1 MKRQKA
7 LKVIIALAPLSLT
20 LACSPTLELNSR
32 VVPAQEYANAVQRGK
47 TREFTIFE
55 SVDREQGLGPL
66 GNGRAQLAS
75 LPGSEAE
82 LRSAA
87 MTNSATGS
95 TAATIP
101 PLGVALQA
109 GDPRFVNSGYR
120 LAGSYVDP
128 QEPPLGLARVN
139 QGPLPPPPLAPPPG
153 SSAPYLGGQMTA
165 NPSLWPDEAQG
176 ASLFRDH
183 RAFQAMD
190 IITVMVSESATG
202 KRKADTK
209 TEGKLTL
216 TAAISKLFGLE
227 KTALDNKDLD
237 PTALI
242 NATSENKWDGKGE
255 TKREGELKA
264 KMSAII
270 LEVLPNGLLRVEG
283 TKIISVNSE
292 EEILVLSGLAR
303 PRDVDA
309 ANRIDSDRIAN
320 MRIDFYGRGVV
331 SDKQSPGWGVRIFDM
346 IWPF

>member
-1 MKRQKA
+1 
-7 LKVIIALAPLSLT
+7 
-20 LACSPTLELNSR
+20 
-32 VVPAQEYANAVQRGK
+32 
-47 TREFTIFE
+47 
-55 SVDREQGLGPL
+55 
-66 GNGRAQLAS
+66 
-75 LPGSEAE
+75 
-82 LRSAA
+82 
-87 MTNSATGS
+87 
-95 TAATIP
+95 
-101 PLGVALQA
+101 
-109 GDPRFVNSGYR
+109 
-120 LAGSYVDP
+120 
-128 QEPPLGLARVN
+128 
-139 QGPLPPPPLAPPPG
+139 
-153 SSAPYLGGQMTA
+153 MTA